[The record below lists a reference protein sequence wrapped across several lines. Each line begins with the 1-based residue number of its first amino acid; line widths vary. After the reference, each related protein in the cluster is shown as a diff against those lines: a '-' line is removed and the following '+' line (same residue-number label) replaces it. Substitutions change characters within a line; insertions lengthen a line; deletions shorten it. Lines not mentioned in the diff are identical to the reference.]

1 MGSKSREQGDAYERQ
16 ARAYAKQEFK
26 RQQAYERA
34 QKPHIPAAKRPRR
47 IFLKLL
53 LLCFVII
60 IAGAGFVTYKV
71 YDEVKSIDTFTV
83 AARQEPFELKDGATL
98 GSVLRDLTG
107 NRYYR
112 KVLDIW
118 IKLHGREYPVIQK
131 GKYVID
137 GTKTVPQLLTDMREG
152 NVMKVVLPN
161 VALVEG
167 MTLPMVVRRLAA
179 KGDLA
184 QDPNF
189 QLVLQH
195 PDVFIRK
202 MLVSSDNDETL
213 LQSISDISTVKDF
226 YSKVPAP
233 TSFEG
238 LLMPATYEYEPG
250 KTRPSDILGAAL
262 VKMATFMRDNYLM
275 RDTSIDDVVST
286 PYDVLILASLVER
299 ESSLEE
305 ERPLIAGV
313 FINRLKRKI
322 RLQTD
327 PAVMYGVSPDFRGPL
342 RRSQLKTDTPY
353 NTYTRAG
360 LPPTPIAMPSE
371 SSILAVLRP
380 AQTDAIFFVA
390 KSEDPKDG
398 HFFSNTLKE
407 HNEAVKSYRQAVRDY
422 KNNQAQQMRE
432 NNMNNG
438 NPPSNIKVER

>member
-1 MGSKSREQGDAYERQ
+1 MKAHEHSR
-16 ARAYAKQEFK
+16 
-26 RQQAYERA
+26 
-34 QKPHIPAAKRPRR
+34 KPHIPEAKRPRR
-47 IFLKLL
+47 IFLKLFL
-53 LLCFVII
+53 AIVFLGIVGTGLV
-60 IAGAGFVTYKV
+60 AYKI
-71 YDEVKSIDTFTV
+71 YDEVKSIDTYRV
-83 AARQEPFELKDGATL
+83 AARNEPFELKDGATL
-98 GSVLRDLTG
+98 GSVVRNLTD

-118 IKLHGREYPVIQK
+118 IKLHGHEYPVIQK

-137 GTKTVPQLLTDMREG
+137 GTKTVPELLADMRDG
-152 NVMKVVLPN
+152 NVMKVILPN
-161 VALVEG
+161 IALVEG
-167 MTLPMVVRRLAA
+167 MTLPMVERRLAA
-179 KGDLA
+179 KTDLK

-189 QLVLQH
+189 NLVLQH

-202 MLVSSDNDETL
+202 ILVTSDNDETL
-213 LQSISDISTVKDF
+213 LQSISDISSVRDF

-250 KTRPSDILGAAL
+250 KTRPSDIVATAL

-313 FINRLKRKI
+313 FINRLKRGI

-342 RRSQLKTDTPY
+342 RRSQLKADTPY

-371 SSILAVLRP
+371 SAILAVLRP
-380 AQTDAIFFVA
+380 ANTDAIFFVA

-398 HFFSNTLKE
+398 HFFSSTLKE

-422 KNNQAQQMRE
+422 KSNQARE
-432 NNMNNG
+432 QSNQTNTG
-438 NPPSNIKVER
+438 NPPTNIHIQK